1 VARWRLPWSHSR
13 VLSSVKQV
21 AQLTGPTSINHTH
34 TLEVAGQSL
43 GSMFDAVGRTWFLFG
58 DTLPRDGGTEWRSNT
73 LAYTSDANGFGF
85 HPGLRSPMTHAKV
98 GTVHGHGTGSHI
110 NRASNRHDHS
120 PRATS
125 RPTAQI
131 RL

>member
-1 VARWRLPWSHSR
+1 MARWRLPWSHSR

-34 TLEVAGQSL
+34 TLEVAGQNL

-85 HPGLRSPMTHAKV
+85 
-98 GTVHGHGTGSHI
+98 
-110 NRASNRHDHS
+110 S
-120 PRATS
+120 PRASVTHDARQGRNGPRARDRITHQS
-125 RPTAQI
+125 SLQSA
-131 RL
+131 